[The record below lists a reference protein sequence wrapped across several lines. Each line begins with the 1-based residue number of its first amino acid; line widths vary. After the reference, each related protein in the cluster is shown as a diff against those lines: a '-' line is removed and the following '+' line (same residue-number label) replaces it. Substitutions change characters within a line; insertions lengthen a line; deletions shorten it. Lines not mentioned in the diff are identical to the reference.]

1 MATPCISCTLWTL
14 PKASNM
20 VPLGPYLA
28 PAWLRAHL
36 TTKPAV
42 CHFCF
47 VPWASLTSGNS
58 AISFFICLLSNHN
71 TATLLLVWNLTSVS
85 QTPAISARTSH
96 LASSIDNNAGI
107 SHPIPAWCL
116 QLAMAIPLNC
126 IQHATNLGSRLP
138 PQSRR
143 RRRVIRLM
151 CFNEIHFHIA
161 ILQFFE
167 SNGRTRASPASTR

>member
-1 MATPCISCTLWTL
+1 MHQLYSMDFTQGFQYGPTWPIFGTSMVEGAFDNQASCVPSSFCTLGFPDL
-14 PKASNM
+14 RQVSN
-20 VPLGPYLA
+20 LL
-28 PAWLRAHL
+28 LFL
-36 TTKPAV
+36 
-42 CHFCF
+42 
-47 VPWASLTSGNS
+47 
-58 AISFFICLLSNHN
+58 LLSNHY
-71 TATLLLVWNLTSVS
+71 TATLLLVLNLTSVS
-85 QTPAISARTSH
+85 QTRAISARTSH

-143 RRRVIRLM
+143 RRRVIRLI

-161 ILQFFE
+161 GI
-167 SNGRTRASPASTR
+167 ASIAA